1 MLLLVFQVFA
11 TDILKSDS
19 IYLVTPFYCDN
30 EEVYKNTLE
39 SVIINT
45 FSGTMNLDPIRLS
58 GDTAFLYFYRNSKG
72 FSGDSFSGYLEKGI
86 RYVLIVS
93 FRNRFIDDDNKEV
106 RVSLKGLINRSD
118 STSTGELVLPVISG
132 KRFIMRTIVSCVLFD
147 LASAE
152 KIGVFQSQVE
162 NRKVKIEKITP
173 VVYANFRKA
182 ASELKREFRRR
193 CNWTKR

>member
-19 IYLVTPFYCDN
+19 IYLVTPFYCDS

-39 SVIINT
+39 SVIINS
-45 FSGTMNLDPIRLS
+45 FSDIMKLDPVRLS
-58 GDTAFLYFYRNSKG
+58 GDTTFLTFYRNSKN
-72 FSGDSFSGYLEKGI
+72 FSGDSFSGYLDKGI
-86 RYVLIVS
+86 RYALIVS
-93 FRNRFIDDDNKEV
+93 YRNRFIDDDNKEV
-106 RVSLKGLINRSD
+106 RVSLKGLINRCD
-118 STSTGELVLPVISG
+118 STSTGELVLPVIAG
-132 KRFIMRTIVSCVLFD
+132 KKFIMRTIVSCNLFD

>member
-58 GDTAFLYFYRNSKG
+58 GDMAFLNFYRIQGLFRDSSDTGKG
-72 FSGDSFSGYLEKGI
+72 NPLCVDSQLQEPFH
-86 RYVLIVS
+86 
-93 FRNRFIDDDNKEV
+93 
-106 RVSLKGLINRSD
+106 
-118 STSTGELVLPVISG
+118 
-132 KRFIMRTIVSCVLFD
+132 
-147 LASAE
+147 
-152 KIGVFQSQVE
+152 
-162 NRKVKIEKITP
+162 
-173 VVYANFRKA
+173 
-182 ASELKREFRRR
+182 
-193 CNWTKR
+193 